1 MSNSEQKENKENT
14 IVLHKLPPLTTKKP
28 IQTLPINSPIRTRNA
43 LHHGIMSPLTSREII
58 EENTTNEISTYE
70 NSKIKQINNN
80 TTTNAITKSP
90 STEVLKI
97 KRFNSP
103 IRTKKPINTNSDRFA
118 PKISKIATNNN
129 NKKIRTD
136 RNGTEINHKNKK
148 LVKVTFIDQ
157 VDSVPFT
164 DIVEIE
170 SVKKYNYVMGLPEQD
185 LYVRDTCCRG
195 CIII

>member
-1 MSNSEQKENKENT
+1 MSDLEQKEIRESS

-58 EENTTNEISTYE
+58 EENTTNEMSNNE
-70 NSKIKQINNN
+70 NSKIKTSINNTATN
-80 TTTNAITKSP
+80 TITKSP
-90 STEVLKI
+90 STDILRL

-103 IRTKKPINTNSDRFA
+103 IRTKKPINTNTDRFA
-118 PKISKIATNNN
+118 PKIIKNITND

-136 RNGTEINHKNKK
+136 RNGVEINHKNKK

>member
-1 MSNSEQKENKENT
+1 MSDSEQKEIKENT

-58 EENTTNEISTYE
+58 EENTTNEMSNNE
-70 NSKIKQINNN
+70 NSKIKTSINNTATN
-80 TTTNAITKSP
+80 TITKSP
-90 STEVLKI
+90 STDILRL

-103 IRTKKPINTNSDRFA
+103 IRTKKPININNDRFA
-118 PKISKIATNNN
+118 PKIIKNITND

-136 RNGTEINHKNKK
+136 RNGVEINHKNKK

>member
-1 MSNSEQKENKENT
+1 MSDIGQKEIRESS

-58 EENTTNEISTYE
+58 EENTTNEMSNTE
-70 NSKIKQINNN
+70 NSKIKTSINNTATN
-80 TTTNAITKSP
+80 TITKSP
-90 STEVLKI
+90 STDILRL

-103 IRTKKPINTNSDRFA
+103 IRTKKPINTNTDRFA
-118 PKISKIATNNN
+118 PKIIKNITND

-136 RNGTEINHKNKK
+136 RNGVEINHKNKK

>member
-1 MSNSEQKENKENT
+1 MSDLEQKEIRESS

-58 EENTTNEISTYE
+58 EENTTNEMSNNE
-70 NSKIKQINNN
+70 NSKIKTSINNTATN
-80 TTTNAITKSP
+80 TITKSP
-90 STEVLKI
+90 STDILRL

-103 IRTKKPINTNSDRFA
+103 IRTKKPININTDRFA
-118 PKISKIATNNN
+118 PKIIKNITND

-136 RNGTEINHKNKK
+136 RNGVEINHKNKK

>member
-1 MSNSEQKENKENT
+1 
-14 IVLHKLPPLTTKKP
+14 
-28 IQTLPINSPIRTRNA
+28 
-43 LHHGIMSPLTSREII
+43 MSPLTSREII

-118 PKISKIATNNN
+118 PKVSKVITNN
-129 NKKIRTD
+129 NKKVRTD

-157 VDSVPFT
+157 IDSVPFT

-195 CIII
+195 CSII

>member
-80 TTTNAITKSP
+80 TSTNAITKSP

-118 PKISKIATNNN
+118 PKVSKVITNN
-129 NKKIRTD
+129 NKKVRTD

-157 VDSVPFT
+157 IDSVPFT

-195 CIII
+195 CSII

>member
-1 MSNSEQKENKENT
+1 MSNSEQKVNKENT

-118 PKISKIATNNN
+118 PKVSKVITNN
-129 NKKIRTD
+129 NKKVRTD

-157 VDSVPFT
+157 IDSVPFT

-195 CIII
+195 CSII

>member
-1 MSNSEQKENKENT
+1 MSDLEQKEIRESS

-118 PKISKIATNNN
+118 PKVSKVITNN
-129 NKKIRTD
+129 NKKVRTD

-157 VDSVPFT
+157 IDSVPFT

-195 CIII
+195 CSII

>member
-1 MSNSEQKENKENT
+1 MSDIGQKEIRESS

-58 EENTTNEISTYE
+58 EENTTNEMSNTE
-70 NSKIKQINNN
+70 NSKIKTSINNTATN
-80 TTTNAITKSP
+80 TITKSP
-90 STEVLKI
+90 STDILRL

-103 IRTKKPINTNSDRFA
+103 IRTKKPINTNTERFA
-118 PKISKIATNNN
+118 PKIIKNITND

-136 RNGTEINHKNKK
+136 RNGVEINHKNKK

>member
-118 PKISKIATNNN
+118 PKVSKVITNN
-129 NKKIRTD
+129 NKKVRTD

-195 CIII
+195 CSII

>member
-1 MSNSEQKENKENT
+1 MSDLEQKEIRESS

-58 EENTTNEISTYE
+58 EENTTNEMSNNE
-70 NSKIKQINNN
+70 NSKIKTSINNTATN
-80 TTTNAITKSP
+80 TITKSP
-90 STEVLKI
+90 STDILRL

-103 IRTKKPINTNSDRFA
+103 IRTKKPINTNTERFA
-118 PKISKIATNNN
+118 PKIIKNITND

-136 RNGTEINHKNKK
+136 RNGVEINHKNKK

>member
-80 TTTNAITKSP
+80 TTTNAITK
-90 STEVLKI
+90 
-97 KRFNSP
+97 
-103 IRTKKPINTNSDRFA
+103 
-118 PKISKIATNNN
+118 
-129 NKKIRTD
+129 
-136 RNGTEINHKNKK
+136 
-148 LVKVTFIDQ
+148 
-157 VDSVPFT
+157 
-164 DIVEIE
+164 
-170 SVKKYNYVMGLPEQD
+170 
-185 LYVRDTCCRG
+185 
-195 CIII
+195 